1 MSKINKSMRIPE
13 LNLRPPISAAVS
25 LSEDMQQTL
34 ALLTM
39 YSDNRRVLVRGSKSG
54 VLSTASP
61 HIADILHFTGIGAND
76 TQSGDDIP
84 CTEIMV
90 MGHPDNTGKIW
101 VRSGVTATVNNGWPL
116 DANDVVD
123 FTLDNLNQLKMLIV
137 LDGDKVIVAYT
148 R

>member
-1 MSKINKSMRIPE
+1 MAKINKSMRIPE

-54 VLSTASP
+54 ALNTVSP
-61 HIADILHFTGIGAND
+61 NIANILHFVGSGAND
-76 TQSGDDIP
+76 TQSGVDIP

-90 MGHPDNTGKIW
+90 MGHPDNAGEIW
-101 VRSGVTATVNNGWPL
+101 VRSGVTATVNNSWPL
-116 DANDVVD
+116 AAYDVVV

-137 LDGDKVIVAYT
+137 RDGEKVIIAYT